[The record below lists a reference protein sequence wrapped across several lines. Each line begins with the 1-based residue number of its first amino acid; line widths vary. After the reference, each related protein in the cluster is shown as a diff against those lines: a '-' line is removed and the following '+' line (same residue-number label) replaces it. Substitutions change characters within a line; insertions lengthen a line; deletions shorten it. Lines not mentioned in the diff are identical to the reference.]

1 MPKKPNNL
9 SSKLRWWA
17 LGLIPLSASIVYFSA
32 KDHPQ
37 APLKKIM
44 VSESPLTS
52 ETSLPALP
60 NEAPE
65 VFHATELPE
74 QIKSELPSQTPNGEM
89 SSFLETR
96 PSPEVVSAAPP
107 PPSSTEPVE
116 TRNSL
121 SAPSLSDLLTHQAN
135 TPSSNGSPNTSGS
148 SSPTPS
154 GSLSSSPDHLSRKSQ
169 LEPVSLK
176 KADSLDR
183 VSITPYNEPKQQ
195 TFDAKFEEKQPRRS
209 LLSQVSPVES
219 ANADAPS
226 KTSGSNSN
234 TSSVKKA
241 SNSSKGNASEENE
254 DDAPPFPSA
263 EEGKK
268 GETGTP
274 LKLAKPYCFLL
285 PKGSPAVQCA
295 MESVKLIVEE
305 YAKADVHVIP
315 VFRWWGDDY
324 SDDPGTLEKQA
335 IEACNL
341 QAAFPWIEGGNKVA
355 SIQAFVRHPIPS
367 IQCGKDP
374 VKDPVSGCSNL
385 CPNGSPSFSTVS
397 EQECSAGTALHESGH
412 SNCCA
417 SQCKNKGD
425 CQPKPEID
433 AGCGLCLQGGGSQ
446 ASLDRLKQLLA
457 SNAPK
462 ECNLTAAA
470 LESIRAGASR
480 NPGYLYN
487 PNKQYKPRGKKLDSI
502 FGKKGVKKLLR
513 GVGDKADGDGS
524 GEGEGTPMS
533 SDDGATT
540 SRRTSS
546 SNKKGS
552 QENGDDKI
560 VPLDDPKG
568 YSQEQIDNFTK

>member
-1 MPKKPNNL
+1 MPKNPDKL
-9 SSKLRWWA
+9 RSKLRWWA
-17 LGLIPLSASIVYFSA
+17 LGLIPLSASVVYFSA
-32 KDHPQ
+32 NDKPQ
-37 APLKKIM
+37 TPLKTIT
-44 VSESPLTS
+44 VAESPLVSQSPLNS
-52 ETSLPALP
+52 ESSFPAQQQE
-60 NEAPE
+60 NPE
-65 VFHATELPE
+65 VLQGPELPV
-74 QIKSELPSQTPNGEM
+74 QIKSELKSQIRNEEM
-89 SSFLETR
+89 PAGSAESNR
-96 PSPEVVSAAPP
+96 SEVVSVAPLA
-107 PPSSTEPVE
+107 PSSTELVE
-116 TRNSL
+116 TKNPL

-135 TPSSNGSPNTSGS
+135 TPSSYVSNNSSGSP
-148 SSPTPS
+148 
-154 GSLSSSPDHLSRKSQ
+154 SSSPDHLSGKSQ

-176 KADSLDR
+176 KADSLDS
-183 VSITPYNEPKQQ
+183 VSPDRYKEPKQE
-195 TFDAKFEEKQPRRS
+195 TFDVKFEEKQPRRS
-209 LLSQVSPVES
+209 LLSQVSPVEI
-219 ANADAPS
+219 ANADSLS

-234 TSSVKKA
+234 TSSVKKV
-241 SNSSKGNASEENE
+241 SNSSKGNASEEND

-268 GETGTP
+268 GETGTQ

-285 PKGSPAVQCA
+285 PKGSPAAQCA

-446 ASLDRLKQLLA
+446 ASLERLKQLLA
-457 SNAPK
+457 SNSPK

-513 GVGDKADGDGS
+513 GVGDKAEGD

-546 SNKKGS
+546 SNKKGP
-552 QENGDDKI
+552 QESGDDKN
-560 VPLDDPKG
+560 VPLNDPKG
-568 YSQEQIDNFTK
+568 YTPDQIDRFTNPND